1 MPMNMNK
8 YKLNELAKN
17 LKLSSAQVIKCIEK
31 YTGETKK
38 TVSAL
43 NVEEVSIV
51 LEHFT
56 QGNQVE
62 SFDAYFANN
71 VKPVMEKEKKPKAV
85 KQTEKKPEKKTEKA
99 VKKTEQKP
107 KKEDKNTAPKAEI
120 KKPSENPKKKEQK
133 PAKKH
138 EHGVRQQLVGN
149 SSKNEK
155 NEGIQ
160 FLRQVFITEEDQSI
174 QEEAM

>member
-107 KKEDKNTAPKAEI
+107 KKEDKNTLLKQKLKSLQKI
-120 KKPSENPKKKEQK
+120 QRKKNRSLQRNMNT
-133 PAKKH
+133 A
-138 EHGVRQQLVGN
+138 
-149 SSKNEK
+149 
-155 NEGIQ
+155 
-160 FLRQVFITEEDQSI
+160 
-174 QEEAM
+174 